1 MPRIALDSSL
11 TGAGDRRTESRGEP
25 ATASQ
30 GSASSERAGGAR
42 TLAGAMALP
51 PPSRV
56 GSSHMGAGRATRGAL
71 FFLVALV
78 PSVLVLLPTLTF
90 VVNSFFAV
98 RNGEIVRT
106 FTLSNYSAFL
116 TQPEYWGVFLSTL
129 GLCLQVALLCLVFGY
144 PIAWFIW
151 RLPERFRYGLLFLV
165 ILPLFM
171 SYVVK
176 LFAIRSILGLNGFL
190 NQFLVFTHIIGK
202 PQMAFLFSRDAI
214 VVTQAV
220 MFLPYMVLP
229 TFLSL
234 ERIPP
239 SLIQASSDLG
249 APAGATFRH
258 VVLPLS
264 LPGLIGG
271 LVFVFIMSL
280 GDYITPQMV
289 GGMMGHTFGRVV
301 WSQFGVTFDWPLGAA
316 FGVVLVLVC
325 AVLVAGVGLMSRQQR
340 I

>member
-1 MPRIALDSSL
+1 MNGPA
-11 TGAGDRRTESRGEP
+11 TGTGSIP
-25 ATASQ
+25 ATA
-30 GSASSERAGGAR
+30 GAT
-42 TLAGAMALP
+42 TL
-51 PPSRV
+51 PSPLAARPAKL
-56 GSSHMGAGRATRGAL
+56 GKGRAMRLGL
-71 FFLVALV
+71 FVLVALI
-78 PSVLVLLPTLTF
+78 PSVFVLLPTLTF
-90 VVNSFFAV
+90 VVNSFFTVA
-98 RNGEIVRT
+98 NGQIVRT
-106 FTLSNYSAFL
+106 FTLANYVTFL
-116 TQPEYWGVFLSTL
+116 TEPEYRGVFLSTL
-129 GLCLQVALLCLVFGY
+129 RLCIEVALLCLVFGY

-151 RLPERFRYGLLFLV
+151 RLPERYRYGLLFLV

-190 NQFLVFTHIIGK
+190 NQFLMFTGIISH
-202 PQMAFLFSRDAI
+202 PHMAFLFSREAI
-214 VVTQAV
+214 IVTQAA
-220 MFLPYMVLP
+220 MFFPYMVLP

-239 SLIQASSDLG
+239 TLVQASSDLG

-271 LVFVFIMSL
+271 LIFVFIMSL

-325 AVLVAGVGLMSRQQR
+325 ALLVTAVGVMSRHQR
-340 I
+340 L